1 MSHFTLTKYHGLGND
16 FLVLLG
22 PEPAALADLARR
34 FCDRKRGIG
43 ADGLIV
49 GTADGSGVRMIL
61 HNADGSRAELS
72 GNGLRCLAHAVLRAR
87 GEQVGTVLVTTDVGV
102 RRADVIEGTGPDT
115 VHARVEMGRITETS
129 PPARWPALGID
140 ALRPVAHLSIGNPH
154 AVVLTDD
161 VDAIDLAAAG
171 ALVPEINLE
180 VVAGGPEADAIT
192 MRVHERG
199 AGITEACGTGACAAA
214 YAAHGWGLARDG
226 VVTVHMIGGDA
237 RVEIAADGAVALSG
251 PSTYVA
257 TFEVDA
263 P

>member
-1 MSHFTLTKYHGLGND
+1 MSRLTLAKYHGLGND
-16 FLVLLG
+16 FLILLG
-22 PEPAALADLARR
+22 PEPAALADLARQV
-34 FCDRKRGIG
+34 CDRKRGIG

-49 GTADGSGVRMIL
+49 GVAEANGVRMIL

-87 GEQVGTVLVTTDVGV
+87 GELAGTVLVTTDVGV
-102 RRADVIEGTGPDT
+102 RRADVTPGSGPGS
-115 VHARVEMGRITETS
+115 VQARVEMGNITEIA
-129 PPARWPALGID
+129 PPPRWPALGID
-140 ALRPVAHLSIGNPH
+140 PLRPVAHLSIGNPH
-154 AVVLTDD
+154 AVVLTDH
-161 VDAIDLAAAG
+161 VDSIDLAAAG
-171 ALVPEINLE
+171 ALVPDVNLE
-180 VVAGGPEADAIT
+180 VIACGPERDAIT

-214 YAAHGWGLARDG
+214 YAARGWGLARNG
-226 VVTVHMIGGDA
+226 AVTVHMVGGDA

-257 TFEVDA
+257 TVEIDA